1 MKTNKVVWS
10 EGLFLRPQLFQ
21 QQERYFEHYIHQ
33 RASILTPYHWG
44 FSQLTVDRKALDY
57 GKLVINSARG
67 IFPDGMPFA
76 FPEECSPPKPLT
88 LLPQHCGQQL
98 YIALSL
104 AVPGHDETL
113 LSPARDTSSA
123 RFEAKE
129 HLVHDSNA
137 IHREPRHLLLAQL
150 SLRLLPESELNDT
163 WIGIPCAKLK
173 HIESDGRAI
182 IYEEEFIPPVI
193 DCRTS
198 ATLISWIHHIS
209 GQLKHRAEAFA
220 QPLTEQGD
228 SDSLAV
234 RIEEYLLLQI
244 CNRYQARLDYWLQRP
259 LVHPEVYFC
268 ELTSLQA
275 ELATYLCRQRRP
287 PPEGFSYQHKELVE
301 TFRPLIDDISQQLNL
316 LLSKAGECF
325 DFQRQSNGIW
335 VTTNPDLRLE
345 EYQAIIV
352 AVKAAVPQQQI
363 TQHFI
368 QQSKVSAPRQI
379 QDLVR
384 SHLPGVTLQLLTA
397 PPRQLAHH
405 AGTYYFELVKSGRDW
420 QNILDEQAVAL
431 HIAGRFTEL
440 RLRLWGLRDR

>member
-1 MKTNKVVWS
+1 MKTHKVVWS

-33 RASILTPYHWG
+33 RASVLTPYHWG

-57 GKLVINSARG
+57 GKLALTSARG
-67 IFPDGMPFA
+67 IFQDGTPFA
-76 FPEECSPPKPLT
+76 LPDECLPPKPLT
-88 LLPQHCGQQL
+88 LLPQYCGQQL
-98 YIALSL
+98 YLALSL
-104 AVPGHDETL
+104 AVPGHDEIL
-113 LSPARDTSSA
+113 LSTAGDDSLA
-123 RFEAKE
+123 RFEATE
-129 HLVHDSNA
+129 HLIHDSNA
-137 IHREPRHLLLAQL
+137 LHREPRHLLLAQL
-150 SLRLLPESELNDT
+150 RLRLLPESELNDA
-163 WIGIPCAKLK
+163 WIGIPCVKLK

-182 IYEEEFIPPVI
+182 VCEEAFIPPVI
-193 DCRTS
+193 DCQAS
-198 ATLISWIHHIS
+198 ATLNSWIHHIS
-209 GQLKHRAEAFA
+209 EQLKQRAEAFVL
-220 QPLTEQGD
+220 PLAEQGH

-234 RIEEYLLLQI
+234 RIEESLLLQL

-268 ELTSLQA
+268 ELNTLQA

-287 PPEGFSYQHKELVE
+287 PLEGFTYQHKRLVE
-301 TFRPLIDDISQQLNL
+301 TFRPLIDEISQQLNL
-316 LLSKAGECF
+316 LLTKAGECF

-335 VTTNPDLRLE
+335 MTTDPDLRLE

-384 SHLPGVTLQLLTA
+384 SHLPGVTLQRLTA
-397 PPRQLAHH
+397 PPRQLVHH
-405 AGTYYFELVKSGRDW
+405 SGTDYFELIKSGRYW
-420 QNILDEQAVAL
+420 QNILEEQAVAL
-431 HIAGRFTEL
+431 HVAGRFTAL
-440 RLRLWGLRDR
+440 TLQLWGLRDR

>member
-1 MKTNKVVWS
+1 MKTNKVVWN

-21 QQERYFEHYIHQ
+21 QQERYFEHFIHQ

-44 FSQLTVDRKALDY
+44 FSALAIDRQALDY
-57 GKLVINSARG
+57 GKLMINAARG
-67 IFPDGMPFA
+67 IFPDGTPFS
-76 FPEECSPPKPLT
+76 FPVECSPPKPLT

-104 AVPGHDETL
+104 TVPGHDETL
-113 LSPARDTSSA
+113 LSSSQETSLA
-123 RFEAKE
+123 RFIAKE

-137 IHREPRHLLLAQL
+137 VHREPRHLLLAQL

-163 WIGIPCAKLK
+163 WIGLPCARLK

-182 IYEEEFIPPVI
+182 LFDEEFIPPII

-198 ATLISWIHHIS
+198 STLISWIHHIS

-220 QPLTEQGD
+220 LPLAEQAP
-228 SDSLAV
+228 SDSLAL

-244 CNRYQARLDYWLQRP
+244 CNRYQAMLDYWLQRP

-268 ELTSLQA
+268 ELNALQA

-287 PPEGFSYQHKELVE
+287 VLEGISYQHKQLAE

-316 LLSKAGECF
+316 LLTKAGECF

-335 VTTNPDLRLE
+335 VTTDPDLRLE
-345 EYQAIIV
+345 EYQSIIV
-352 AVKAAVPQQQI
+352 AVKATVPQQQI

-368 QQSKVSAPRQI
+368 QKSKVSAPRQI
-379 QDLVR
+379 LDLVR
-384 SHLPGVTLQLLTA
+384 SHLPGVTLQLLNA
-397 PPRQLAHH
+397 PPRQLAHC
-405 AGTYYFELVKSGRDW
+405 AGTHYFELVKNGRAW

-431 HIAGRFTEL
+431 HVAGRFTEL
-440 RLRLWGLRDR
+440 TLKLWGLRDR